1 MAFEGQ
7 AGNYAV
13 PMDAKTPIGK
23 ESAPT
28 PKELVALGLGGCT
41 AMDVIA
47 LLKKYKMPPK
57 AFRVDVDIQTST
69 GVQPAVFERA
79 LLEFVVEGEVDPAK
93 LIEAVSLSQTKF
105 CGVSAMLAKAHPI
118 DYRIVLNGKEIGKGS
133 ARF

>member
-1 MAFEGQ
+1 MAFGGQ
-7 AGNYAV
+7 ANGFDVA
-13 PMDAKTPIGK
+13 MDAKIPIGK

-47 LLKKYKMPPK
+47 LLKKYKMLPK
-57 AFRVDVDIQTST
+57 SFRVDVDIQTST
-69 GVQPAVFERA
+69 GVQPAVFEKA
-79 LLEFVVEGEVDPAK
+79 FLDFVVEGDVDPAK

-118 DYRIVLNGKEIGKGS
+118 EYRIVLNGHEIGKGS